1 MNYYQIL
8 NVAETANKDEIKQA
22 YRKLVKEYHPD
33 KNIGKD
39 TKKKFQEI
47 QEAYE
52 ILSDD
57 SKRQNYDARNSG
69 GGSLED
75 ILRQWGFHGNFANDF
90 DVNFGGYANRS
101 TGKGPDIRV
110 SAQLTIRDIYE
121 GSNRQFNING
131 KIIPVSFP
139 KGIREGMVFKMAGY
153 GANNQFNSNAPCGD
167 LLITVSIIPST
178 DYVIQGNDIWLETN
192 VKFYDMILGGKQEI
206 ETPTG
211 RISFTIP
218 EKSAP
223 GKVLRIPGKGLPIM
237 NTTESGSILIKLN
250 TTFHGLKDS
259 QILLINKIKELE
271 HD

>member
-8 NVAETANKDEIKQA
+8 NVAEAANKDEIKLA
-22 YRKLVKEYHPD
+22 YRKLVKEHHPD
-33 KNIGKD
+33 KNPGED

-52 ILSDD
+52 TLGDEQ
-57 SKRQNYDARNSG
+57 KRRQYDARNSG
-69 GGSLED
+69 GGNLED
-75 ILRQWGFHGNFANDF
+75 MLRQWGFGGNFAGDF
-90 DVNFGGYANRS
+90 DATFGRYANNPN
-101 TGKGPDIRV
+101 TKGPDIRV
-110 SAQLTIRDIYE
+110 SAQLTIKDIYE

-131 KIIPVSFP
+131 KNVPVSFP
-139 KGIREGMVFKMAGY
+139 RGIREGMVFKMAGY

-167 LLITVSIIPST
+167 LLINVTIIPSM
-178 DYVIQGNDIWLETN
+178 DYVIQGDDIWLETN

-206 ETPTG
+206 DTPTG

-237 NTTESGSILIKLN
+237 NSTESGAILIKLN
-250 TTFHGLKDS
+250 TTFHGLNDS

>member
-8 NVAETANKDEIKQA
+8 NVAETASKDEIKQA
-22 YRKLVKEYHPD
+22 YRKLVKQYHPD
-33 KNIGKD
+33 KNIGAD
-39 TKKKFQEI
+39 TKQRFQEI

-57 SKRQNYDARNSG
+57 NKRQSYDLRNSG

-75 ILRQWGFHGNFANDF
+75 LLRQWGFGGNFANDF
-90 DVNFGGYANRS
+90 DTNFGRYSGNPNA
-101 TGKGPDIRV
+101 KGPDIRV

-131 KIIPVSFP
+131 KTVPVSFP
-139 KGIREGMVFKMAGY
+139 KGIREGMVFRMVGY
-153 GANNQFNSNAPCGD
+153 GAPNQFNSNAQPGD
-167 LLITVSIIPST
+167 LLITVSIIPSM

-192 VKFYDMILGGKQEI
+192 VRFYDMILGGKQEI

-237 NTTESGSILIKLN
+237 NTNEAGSILIKLN
-250 TTFHGLKDS
+250 TTFHGLNDS
-259 QILLINKIKELE
+259 QISLINKIKELE